1 MRIINNFHKNKKINL
16 MLMYSFILFLN
27 SCASNGPYRCN
38 FFPVENTPTW
48 LSGGYFKE
56 GYVVAKGLYGLS
68 SNATKQIEL
77 SKQAARLELSQKLGS
92 VQVRANVR
100 NTITQVQNDVIIDA
114 DVMVQSITDN
124 IVRES
129 EILDEYLDRDSCIF
143 WTLVGV
149 KESSLKE
156 SARSLSQAK
165 VLFLEAKSNYTEW
178 IGAGTKNIE
187 SESKSILRKLNFV
200 DKYVLKRYGYLTE
213 IDEINLIE
221 RHVKEVYA
229 QAVARKLYLNDK
241 FKLDRFNKSRN
252 EIIRQVSSMGSLSAP
267 RLFEEFDSTKR
278 SIANLLELLKNINM
292 DALVKTGYV
301 KDENELLQNISE
313 LKFKLSDNFTNR
325 LNNLIDSNKYLYKEK
340 ISWLNEALIRLS
352 VSDVGYKKIKQLYS
366 KYRTISPI
374 LSTVKP
380 GMSVSEVEVELGRE
394 GFVLKDEQV
403 EMPICRAVSRSTSW
417 NGYSYYYCN
426 NSIAKGESKYTLVYD
441 KKASKYIAL
450 YGEFWLQF
458 AFGIYQCSVKSAN
471 LNFREIQTK
480 RAGLFSSSQHQ
491 FTWNFC
497 KP

>member
-1 MRIINNFHKNKKINL
+1 
-16 MLMYSFILFLN
+16 
-27 SCASNGPYRCN
+27 
-38 FFPVENTPTW
+38 
-48 LSGGYFKE
+48 
-56 GYVVAKGLYGLS
+56 
-68 SNATKQIEL
+68 
-77 SKQAARLELSQKLGS
+77 
-92 VQVRANVR
+92 
-100 NTITQVQNDVIIDA
+100 
-114 DVMVQSITDN
+114 
-124 IVRES
+124 
-129 EILDEYLDRDSCIF
+129 
-143 WTLVGV
+143 
-149 KESSLKE
+149 
-156 SARSLSQAK
+156 
-165 VLFLEAKSNYTEW
+165 
-178 IGAGTKNIE
+178 
-187 SESKSILRKLNFV
+187 
-200 DKYVLKRYGYLTE
+200 
-213 IDEINLIE
+213 
-221 RHVKEVYA
+221 
-229 QAVARKLYLNDK
+229 
-241 FKLDRFNKSRN
+241 
-252 EIIRQVSSMGSLSAP
+252 MGSLSAP